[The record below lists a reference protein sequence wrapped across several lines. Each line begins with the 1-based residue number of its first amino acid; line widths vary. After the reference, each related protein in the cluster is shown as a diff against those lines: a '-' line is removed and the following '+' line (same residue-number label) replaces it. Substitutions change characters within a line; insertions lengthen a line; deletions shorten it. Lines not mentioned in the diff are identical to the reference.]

1 MKKTDDEFIA
11 EWLKH
16 NKPKQFAEAEPVYQP
31 YTGTLQPTNPM
42 TKPEICSKSNERIY
56 TYLNKL
62 SLTESI
68 DETRRNYGD

>member
-1 MKKTDDEFIA
+1 MTNEEQLQA

-16 NKPKQFAEAEPVYQP
+16 NKPKQYTEADLVYEPYQ
-31 YTGTLQPTNPM
+31 GKLQPTNPM
-42 TKPEICSKSNERIY
+42 TQPEICYKSKKRIY

-68 DETRRNYGD
+68 DETTRNYGN

>member
-1 MKKTDDEFIA
+1 MTEEQLQA

-16 NKPKQFAEAEPVYQP
+16 NKPKQFAEADLVYEPYQ
-31 YTGTLQPTNPM
+31 GRLQPTNPM
-42 TKPEICSKSNERIY
+42 TEPEICYKSKKRIY

-68 DETRRNYGD
+68 DETTRNYGY

>member
-1 MKKTDDEFIA
+1 MTDEQLQT

-16 NKPKQFAEAEPVYQP
+16 NKPKQYAEADLVYEPYQ
-31 YTGTLQPTNPM
+31 GRLQPTNPM
-42 TKPEICSKSNERIY
+42 TQPEICYKSRKRVY

-68 DETRRNYGD
+68 DETTRNYGN